1 MCRGEQKEYGNPL
14 YFLLNFAEKS
24 NILKNK
30 KRVLLGS
37 SGSQVCTQIP
47 SFTAIHNLPGS
58 LSGTLWISWIRVII
72 SFPILGKFSTIIS
85 SSIFSWSFFLSSSGI
100 PMI

>member
-58 LSGTLWISWIRVII
+58 HAMIVTLQSLERLNYSGGGDLVTKSCPTLSQPHGL
-72 SFPILGKFSTIIS
+72 
-85 SSIFSWSFFLSSSGI
+85 
-100 PMI
+100 